1 MSLENED
8 NSSRVLKHVN
18 PHVKKNTYAIQ
29 KHVNI

>member
-18 PHVKKNTYAIQ
+18 PHVKKKHLCNTETC
-29 KHVNI
+29 